1 MHLDTQTLYA
11 LSSLSLL
18 TTAALVGVAA
28 LSYSAE
34 LRRSGLLW
42 AWSVA
47 LLAAG
52 MGLVALRGS
61 IPDAVSVFGSH
72 LGRVGGLAG
81 FHHTLKRLNRER
93 VRVLLVWAPVAV
105 AAASCAFFYYARPD
119 YGERVVA
126 LSAITAF
133 QMAVCAIT
141 VRRGSAGMAPLSS
154 RLVAAVFWG
163 CGLLLAARAVGSAEL
178 APGGG
183 PGAILQ
189 PTLLEQGSVLGLAV
203 GFLLLAFGMVIICN
217 ERLNLELQR
226 LAALDPLTEH
236 YNRRVIEDF
245 GRREAVR
252 ARRHQLPIAVAL
264 VDIDHFKAL
273 NDTHG
278 HAAGDAAI
286 RHVAFVLERAL
297 RGQDLFGRY
306 GGDEFVIVMPDT
318 GGEDARRA
326 CERLRET
333 IANTAL
339 AFGSSRF
346 ACNVSIGVASLR
358 GDEADFERLVRTADG
373 ALYEAK
379 RQGRNCV
386 RLGPTAGEG
395 PVTLAGGVPPPAGAG
410 AGAGGA

>member
-18 TTAALVGVAA
+18 TTAALVGIAA
-28 LSYSAE
+28 LTYSAE
-34 LRRSGLLW
+34 LRRSGQLW
-42 AWSVA
+42 ATSVA

-52 MGLVALRGS
+52 MGLVALRGA
-61 IPDAVSVFGSH
+61 IPDVVSVFGSH
-72 LGRVGGLAG
+72 LARVAGLAG

-93 VRVLLVWAPVAV
+93 IRPLLVWAPVVV
-105 AAASCAFFYYARPD
+105 AALSCAFYYFVQPD
-119 YGERVVA
+119 YGKRVVV

-133 QMAVCAIT
+133 QMALCAVT
-141 VRRGSAGMAPLSS
+141 VRRGSSGMAPLSS
-154 RLVAAVFWG
+154 QLVGGVFWSG
-163 CGLLLAARAVGSAEL
+163 ALLLAARALGSAEL

-183 PGAILQ
+183 PDAILR
-189 PTLLEQGSVLGLAV
+189 PTLLEQGTVLGLAV
-203 GFLLLAFGMVIICN
+203 CFLLLAFSMVIIFN

-245 GRREAVR
+245 GRREVVR
-252 ARRHQLPIAVAL
+252 SRRHQLPIAVAL
-264 VDIDHFKAL
+264 VDIDHFKAV

-286 RHVAFVLERAL
+286 RHVAFVLERTL

-306 GGDEFVIVMPDT
+306 GGDEFVVVMPDT
-318 GGEDARRA
+318 GGEEARRA

-339 AFGSSRF
+339 AFGDSRF

-379 RQGRNCV
+379 RQGRNRV

-395 PVTLAGGVPPPAGAG
+395 PVTLAGGDPPPADAG
-410 AGAGGA
+410 AGSA